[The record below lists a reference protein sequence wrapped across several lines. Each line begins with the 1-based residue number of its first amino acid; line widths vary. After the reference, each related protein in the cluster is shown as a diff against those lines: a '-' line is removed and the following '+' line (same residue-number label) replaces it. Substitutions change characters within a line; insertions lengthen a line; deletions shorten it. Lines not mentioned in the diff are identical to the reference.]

1 MLRRLIRGGLLSAL
15 LLLLCARALA
25 APESP
30 LASVQAEP
38 TPGFV
43 TRITD
48 TAGAVYEKSGVLD
61 PEGSGIA
68 AYSAAISS
76 YELYYNGRL
85 LMTVIPSGFSVQD
98 RPAVTGADS
107 GSSLGSTGFY
117 KTTFSIGDTLEIFL
131 TGLTESTLQQV
142 QTELTASA
150 LQDRDFNL
158 TNVDFIDAEKEFTKV
173 AEGEIASDAN
183 LCWAAAT
190 SNMLR
195 FSGWGS
201 AAGFQTEDDL
211 FEAFISAF
219 TDAGGSYT
227 YALDWFFNGNYRPQD
242 WNSWSHLREPGKSG
256 AYLPDYVADSLYQT
270 HEIFNHT
277 DNLRLVFDA
286 LERDCAVGIS
296 IGNYISSFR
305 SGGHAITL
313 WGYMRDTSAS
323 PYSKEAYPAIFISD
337 SDSDKYDGEL
347 RRKAPNRLR
356 VMMMDGMFDGFGDD
370 SWELDYPSMFPWRI
384 DSFTVLEPYSDTLE
398 KDASGTHDKYASLDF
413 SVQNLSI
420 RSSIFEN
427 MDLNID
433 TIPAGQ
439 DIRISFYVV
448 NNSSYTDTF
457 SGELTV
463 KTEVSITRAKDG
475 VCVWKN
481 SGTTGYFGKC
491 PAYTQTGDSF
501 SCEGLP
507 EGSYE
512 LTVCVSADGPKEAY
526 TVNNTRSM
534 AFTVTAAAPDASAA
548 SVSVSIPEFDGNVG
562 GSGTMTFSGVDSL
575 YPAGTKLT
583 WSVYEKYGSG
593 MYDWVLA
600 YQDYEKPV
608 SVQYVGSGN
617 TVQTCVVL
625 RPVDPSLACVV
636 LNAGQTELLYHKM
649 YLFPAKGSTS
659 SCSAIT
665 YGENALYGSEKLG
678 FYISNYTTS
687 RQLITVTPRIY
698 ALRDLDGLRVE
709 LWCGESIEMK
719 RGDSTE
725 KTPYIITSW
734 ETDLPIGQYTIY
746 AETTDEIGVYS
757 KKLSTLNVVSDKPCC
772 SVVQTFRGDGRCAV
786 VLACSG
792 PGGEPP
798 FGIEYR
804 KDGQDET
811 NRISLDVYLSK
822 GYTTFRCV
830 SFEADAAD
838 RYFFR
843 AFCGSDEAAFY
854 TDWYECPKPAA
865 QPLSLDVPQTGSAGE
880 TVWEFLAPEDG
891 IYLLTLNPAA
901 EAEVY
906 ETATPYQ
913 YTVRP
918 TEPLV
923 RNFYLKKGESA
934 LLHIRTEDSYTLGF
948 APIPELELGKTTS
961 CLYESGDYERCF
973 RFTAPADGIYLFPTT
988 AESYAAVYISF
999 ENVTDW
1005 MQHGPVRPGMP
1016 ATPGMELKKGQ
1027 TAYIQLK
1034 CMSRGYRYSVS
1045 VSRPAPEVSVSDE
1058 GVRVS
1063 YDPECTGLHMIALYD
1078 TDGQLIDVRSVSVQS
1093 LEDRISAVLQGT
1105 RTGYVRVFQLDAK
1118 KHTPRAAAKQTELA

>member
-1 MLRRLIRGGLLSAL
+1 MLRRFLRGGLLTAL
-15 LLLLCARALA
+15 LLLLGVQALA

-30 LASVQAEP
+30 LASMQAEP
-38 TPGFV
+38 APGFV

-48 TAGAVYEKSGVLD
+48 TTGAVYEKSGVLD
-61 PEGSGIA
+61 QESSGIA
-68 AYSAAISS
+68 AYSAAIAS
-76 YELYYNGRL
+76 YELYYDGRL
-85 LMTVIPSGFSVQD
+85 LMTVVPSGFSVQD

-107 GSSLGSTGFY
+107 GASLGSTGFY
-117 KTTFSIGDTLEIFL
+117 KTTFSIDDTREIFL
-131 TGLTESTLQQV
+131 TGLTESTLEQV

-150 LQDRDFNL
+150 LEDRYFSL
-158 TNVDFIDAEKEFTKV
+158 TNVDFIDAEKEFTEV
-173 AEGEIASDAN
+173 AEGETASDAN

-201 AAGFQTEDDL
+201 AAGFKTEDDL
-211 FEAFISAF
+211 FESFISAF

-242 WNSWSHLREPGKSG
+242 WDNWSHLRAPGKTG
-256 AYLPDYVADSLYQT
+256 KYLSDYAADSLYQT
-270 HEIFNHT
+270 YEISAHI

-296 IGNYISSFR
+296 IGNYISWLR

-337 SDSDKYDGEL
+337 SDSDKYDGNL

-370 SWELDYPSMFPWRI
+370 SWELDYPSWFPWRI
-384 DSFTVLEPYSDTLE
+384 DSFTVLEPYSEEIE
-398 KDASGTHDKYASLDF
+398 KDTSGTRNKNGTADL
-413 SVQNLSI
+413 SVQ
-420 RSSIFEN
+420 
-427 MDLNID
+427 DLNVCASTFADLNLGID
-433 TIPAGQ
+433 TISAGQ
-439 DIRISFYVV
+439 AFKISGIAKNNSAVNLSNVKLQITTAITQNGSAVWSNSRTITVGSYPAYSNVDLSATCNSLSAGSYEATIRIS
-448 NNSSYTDTF
+448 
-457 SGELTV
+457 
-463 KTEVSITRAKDG
+463 ADG
-475 VCVWKN
+475 V
-481 SGTTGYFGKC
+481 
-491 PAYTQTGDSF
+491 
-501 SCEGLP
+501 E
-507 EGSYE
+507 
-512 LTVCVSADGPKEAY
+512 EAY
-526 TVNNTRSM
+526 LLNNTRSI
-534 AFTVTAAAPDASAA
+534 AFTVTAAAPDTSGA
-548 SVSVSIPEFDGNVG
+548 SVSVDIPEFDGDEGGVG
-562 GSGTMTFSGVDSL
+562 TLTFTGVDSL

-600 YQDYEKPV
+600 YQDYEKPA
-608 SVQYVGSGN
+608 SVRYLDSGN

-625 RPVDPSLACVV
+625 RPVDPALACVT
-636 LNAGQTELLYHKM
+636 LNAGQTELLYHKL
-649 YLFPAKGSTS
+649 YLLPAKGSTS
-659 SCSAIT
+659 RCSAIT
-665 YGENALYGSEKLG
+665 YGEKALYGSEKLG
-678 FYISNYTTS
+678 FYISNFTTS
-687 RQLITVTPRIY
+687 RQSITVTPRIY

-719 RGDSTE
+719 WGDSTE

-746 AETTDEIGVYS
+746 AETTDQIGVCS

-798 FGIEYR
+798 FGVEYR

-811 NRISLDVYLSK
+811 NRVSLDVYLNK
-822 GYTTFRCV
+822 GYTTFCCV

-843 AFCGSDEAAFY
+843 AFCGSDEETFY
-854 TDWYECPKPAA
+854 TDWCECPVPAA
-865 QPLSLDVPQTGSAGE
+865 QALSLDVPKTGSAGE
-880 TVWEFLAPEDG
+880 AVWEFSAPEDG
-891 IYLLTLNPAA
+891 IYLLTLSPAA

-906 ETATPYQ
+906 ETARPYQ
-913 YTVRP
+913 SVVRP

-934 LLHIRTEDSYTLGF
+934 LLHIQTEDSYAIGF

-961 CLYESGDYERCF
+961 CLYESGDNERCF
-973 RFTAPADGIYLFPTT
+973 RFTAPTDGIYLFPTT

-999 ENVTDW
+999 ESVTDW
-1005 MQHGPVRPGMP
+1005 IRHGPVRPGMP
-1016 ATPGMELKKGQ
+1016 AMPGMELKKGQ
-1027 TAYIQLK
+1027 TAYIRLQR
-1034 CMSRGYRYSVS
+1034 MNRDYRYYVS
-1045 VSRPAPEVSVSDE
+1045 VSRPAPEVLVSDD
-1058 GVRVS
+1058 GVHVS
-1063 YDPECTGLHMIALYD
+1063 YDPEFTGLHLIALYD
-1078 TDGQLIDVRSVSVQS
+1078 TDGQLIDVRSVSVRS
-1093 LEDRISAVLQGT
+1093 LEDHISAVLQGT
-1105 RTGYVRVFQLDAK
+1105 RTGYVRVFQLDEE
-1118 KHTPRAAAKQTELA
+1118 KHTPRTAAKQAELA